1 MRVLQINNTDMF
13 STGNIMLNIAN
24 AATERGNETWTI
36 SKYTR
41 TSTLQNKR
49 NLNHIYVGNRVEH
62 TIHRYFSWIT
72 DLQDFG
78 SNIATYK
85 IIRIIKKINPDIIHL
100 HDLVGWYVNIGLLF
114 NYLKKIN
121 KPIVWT
127 FHDCWA
133 FTGRCIYFDAIGCNN
148 WRKGCGNCPQLD
160 YMPKSWFFDN
170 SAFNWNRKRRLF
182 TSCDNITIVT
192 PSEWLKELT
201 RKSFLNKYRC
211 VVINNGINLNVFK
224 PTYGKTY
231 HKLKK
236 DNSKIILGVA
246 STWSKRK
253 GLDDFIRLSNELHDG
268 YKIII
273 VGLEQTETNNGRI
286 YAIKRTT
293 NQEELAEIY
302 TAADVFV
309 NPTTEDNFPTVNLE
323 ALACGT
329 PIVTYKTG
337 GSPECVN
344 EKNGLIV
351 EKGNYGALKAA
362 IYKIL
367 ERNKGAYTE
376 ACIEKAKEYDMN
388 ERFNDYVNLYEEI
401 LNR

>member
-1 MRVLQINNTDMF
+1 MKVLQVNNTDMY
-13 STGNIMLNIAN
+13 STGNIMLNIARV
-24 AATERGNETWTI
+24 TRERGNHAWTI
-36 SKYTR
+36 SKYTK
-41 TSTLQNKR
+41 TSIEQGKIDKFHTF
-49 NLNHIYVGNRVEH
+49 VGNRVEH
-62 TIHRYFSWIT
+62 TIHRYFSWTT
-72 DLQDFG
+72 DFQDFG
-78 SNIATYK
+78 SHIATFE
-85 IIRIIKKINPDIIHL
+85 IINIIKKLNPDIIHL

-192 PSEWLKELT
+192 PSEWLKKLT
-201 RKSFLNKYRC
+201 GMSFLNKYRC
-211 VVINNGINLNVFK
+211 VVINNGINLDVFK

-231 HKLKK
+231 HYLKK

-253 GLDDFIRLSNELHDG
+253 GFDEFIKLSKELPNG
-268 YKIII
+268 YKIVI
-273 VGLEQTETNNGRI
+273 VGLEQTKLDNKRI
-286 YAIKRTT
+286 CAIKRTT
-293 NQEELAEIY
+293 NQKELAEIY

-329 PIVTYKTG
+329 PVVTYNTG
-337 GSPECVN
+337 GSPECIN
-344 EKNGLIV
+344 ERTGLVV
-351 EKGNYGALKAA
+351 EKGNYEALRTA

-367 ERNKGAYTE
+367 ERNKDTYTE
-376 ACIEKAKEYDMN
+376 ACVEKAKEYDMN

-401 LNR
+401 LNK

>member
-1 MRVLQINNTDMF
+1 
-13 STGNIMLNIAN
+13 
-24 AATERGNETWTI
+24 
-36 SKYTR
+36 
-41 TSTLQNKR
+41 
-49 NLNHIYVGNRVEH
+49 
-62 TIHRYFSWIT
+62 
-72 DLQDFG
+72 
-78 SNIATYK
+78 
-85 IIRIIKKINPDIIHL
+85 
-100 HDLVGWYVNIGLLF
+100 
-114 NYLKKIN
+114 
-121 KPIVWT
+121 
-127 FHDCWA
+127 
-133 FTGRCIYFDAIGCNN
+133 
-148 WRKGCGNCPQLD
+148 
-160 YMPKSWFFDN
+160 MPKSWFFDN